1 MNGRTARTL
10 LLMTVAAALVASAIG
25 CAATPPADAP
35 GVITGTVTSLVPG
48 DDRPASILVEE
59 PAPPADGVSDK
70 AQVTIAPSTQVFGPD
85 GAEAA
90 ASTIVKGARV
100 KVWFE
105 GPVAESYPVQGTA
118 KAVQVLE
125 APTSTP
131 TSTP

>member
-10 LLMTVAAALVASAIG
+10 LLVAVAAVVIATSIG
-25 CAATPPADAP
+25 CAPSLPAEVP
-35 GVITGTVTSLVPG
+35 GVIVGTVTSLVPG

-59 PAPPADGVSDK
+59 PAPPADGVIDK

-85 GAEAA
+85 GAKAT
-90 ASTIVKGARV
+90 ASSIVEGATV

-118 KAVQVLE
+118 KAIQVLAASGPAT
-125 APTSTP
+125 AP
-131 TSTP
+131 